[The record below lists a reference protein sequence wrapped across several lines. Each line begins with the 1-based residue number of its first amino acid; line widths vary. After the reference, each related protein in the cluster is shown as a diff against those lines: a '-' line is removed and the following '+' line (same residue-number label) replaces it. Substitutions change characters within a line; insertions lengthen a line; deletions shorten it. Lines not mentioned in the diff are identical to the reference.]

1 MTLSMQYGA
10 METMHWPQQKSG
22 SFSEIRSSAVDPTSK
37 LLHFAKLKI
46 TLKFLLAMRKNLD

>member
-1 MTLSMQYGA
+1 MQYGA
-10 METMHWPQQKSG
+10 MKTMHWPQQKSG